1 MVSRG
6 RLDDSIKRRAPR
18 RAPKHRILIVCEG
31 RVTEPVYFR
40 AFKDQERNPLV
51 HVEIA
56 PPAGRAYAVVSTAVA
71 RRTEAESD
79 AKRERDQTLRW
90 DEVWAVFDV
99 DDHPKLDEA
108 QKLATDNAIELA
120 ISNPCFELWAL
131 LHFQDQ
137 RAHIERHKARA
148 ALQEHLPGYDKSP
161 EFTKMHAGYADAT
174 RRARALDDE
183 AAQHADPGRNPTTDV
198 YRLTESIRAGGLR

>member
-1 MVSRG
+1 MVSQG
-6 RLDDSIKRRAPR
+6 RLDQSKRRGPR
-18 RAPKHRILIVCEG
+18 RAPKRRILIVCEG
-31 RVTEPVYFR
+31 RVTEPVYFQ
-40 AFKDQERNPLV
+40 AFKDEARNPLV
-51 HVEIA
+51 HVAVESS
-56 PPAGRAYAVVSTAVA
+56 AGRAYAVVSTAIA
-71 RRTEAESD
+71 RRSEAESE

-108 QKLATDNAIELA
+108 RMLAAANEIELA

-161 EFTKMHAGYADAT
+161 DFTKMHAGYADAT

-183 AAQHADPGRNPTTDV
+183 AAQHADPGRNPTTGV
-198 YRLTESIRAGGLR
+198 YRLTESIRAGGVR